1 MSTKLELPAVK
12 TQLFID
18 GNWQDGALQKTKAVG
33 NPATGEIVAQVAQ
46 AEIEDTK
53 RTIKAADRA
62 FSEWR
67 KMELKD
73 RVDLL
78 HRVAQLLEEKVEKL
92 AKIMTIEQGKPVAEA
107 KAEILLGA
115 ENFRFNAEEARR
127 IYGETIPA
135 PNKRVYIVKKEPIGV
150 TAAITPW
157 NFPMG
162 MVTRKLAPALAAGNT
177 VILKPSSDTPLSALA
192 LFEIFEEA
200 GFPRGVVNLLLGN
213 SSEIGGELTASDVVR
228 KLTFTGSTAV
238 GQKLYQESGET
249 LKKISLELGGHAPFI
264 VFSDANLES
273 AADGLIASKFR
284 NNGQVCI
291 APNRIFVAKE
301 VEQEFTKLVLDRVQ
315 NLKVGNG
322 LQEGVNVGPLIRE
335 DAIHKIDRQLKDAT
349 ERGAET
355 LIGGGRLLGED
366 YEKGNFYAPTV
377 LTGVTEQMLI
387 FHEETFGPVIPI
399 ISFVSDDEVIK
410 LANDSEFGLAS
421 YFYTENLERV
431 EEISN
436 ALEYGMVG
444 VNDTVISH
452 PETPFGG
459 VKHSGFGR
467 ENGHFGV
474 EEYLNVKFVAL
485 KYRQ

>member
-1 MSTKLELPAVK
+1 MNTELPKVK
-12 TQLFID
+12 MQLFID
-18 GNWQDGALQKTKAVG
+18 GNWQDGSLQKTKKVE
-33 NPATGEIVAQVAQ
+33 NPATGESVAQVAQ
-46 AEIEDTK
+46 AETEDTT
-53 RTIKAADRA
+53 RAIEAAQTA
-62 FSEWR
+62 FPRWR
-67 KMELKD
+67 ELELQS
-73 RVDLL
+73 RVELL
-78 HRVAQLLEEKVEKL
+78 HRVAHLLEEKADKL
-92 AKIMTIEQGKPVAEA
+92 AKIMTIEQGKPLAEA
-107 KAEILLGA
+107 KSEILTGA

-135 PNKRVYIVKKEPIGV
+135 PNKHVYIVKKEPIGV
-150 TAAITPW
+150 VAAITPW

-162 MVTRKLAPALAAGNT
+162 MATRKLAPALAAGNT
-177 VILKPSSDTPLSALA
+177 VILKPSSETPLSALA

-213 SSEIGGELTASDVVR
+213 SSEIGKALTASDIVR

-273 AADGLIASKFR
+273 AADGLVAAKFR
-284 NNGQVCI
+284 NNGQVCVS
-291 APNRIFVAKE
+291 PNRIFVAKE
-301 VEQEFTKLVLDRVQ
+301 IEQEFTKLVLERVR
-315 NLKVGNG
+315 NLQVGNG
-322 LQEGVNVGPLIRE
+322 LREGVNVGPLIRE
-335 DAIHKIDRQLKDAT
+335 DAIHKINRQLKDAA
-349 ERGAET
+349 EKGADI
-355 LIGGGRLLGED
+355 LIGGERLLDGEGN
-366 YEKGNFYAPTV
+366 EKGNFYAPTV
-377 LTGVTEQMLI
+377 LTGVTEQMRI

-399 ISFVSDDEVIK
+399 ISFVSDDEVVK

-421 YFYTENLERV
+421 YFYTESLERV

-444 VNDTVISH
+444 VNDIAISH

-467 ENGHFGV
+467 ENGHFGI

-485 KYRQ
+485 KYRT

>member
-1 MSTKLELPAVK
+1 MNTELPKVK
-12 TQLFID
+12 MQLFID
-18 GNWQDGALQKTKAVG
+18 GNWQDGSLQKTKKVE

-46 AEIEDTK
+46 AETEDTT
-53 RTIKAADRA
+53 RAIEAAQTA
-62 FSEWR
+62 FPRWR
-67 KMELKD
+67 ELELQS
-73 RVDLL
+73 RVELL
-78 HRVAQLLEEKVEKL
+78 HRVAHLLEEKADKL
-92 AKIMTIEQGKPVAEA
+92 AKIMTIEQGKPLAEA
-107 KAEILLGA
+107 KSEILTGA

-135 PNKRVYIVKKEPIGV
+135 PNKHVYIVKKEPIGV
-150 TAAITPW
+150 VAAITPW

-162 MVTRKLAPALAAGNT
+162 MATRKLAPALAAGNT
-177 VILKPSSDTPLSALA
+177 VILKPSSETPLSALA

-213 SSEIGGELTASDVVR
+213 SSEIGKALTASDIVR

-273 AADGLIASKFR
+273 AADGLVAAKFR
-284 NNGQVCI
+284 NNGQVCVS
-291 APNRIFVAKE
+291 PNRIFVAKE
-301 VEQEFTKLVLDRVQ
+301 IEQEFTKLVLERVR
-315 NLKVGNG
+315 NLQVGNG
-322 LQEGVNVGPLIRE
+322 LREGVNVGPLIRE
-335 DAIHKIDRQLKDAT
+335 DAIHKINHQLKDAA
-349 ERGAET
+349 EKGADI
-355 LIGGGRLLGED
+355 LIGGERLLDGEGN
-366 YEKGNFYAPTV
+366 EKGNFYAPTV
-377 LTGVTEQMLI
+377 LTGVTEQMRI

-399 ISFVSDDEVIK
+399 ISFVSDDEVVK

-421 YFYTENLERV
+421 YFYTESLERV

-444 VNDTVISH
+444 VNDIAISH

-467 ENGHFGV
+467 ENGHFGI

-485 KYRQ
+485 KYRT

>member
-1 MSTKLELPAVK
+1 MNTELPKVK

-18 GNWQDGALQKTKAVG
+18 GNWQDGSLQKTKAVD
-33 NPATGEIVAQVAQ
+33 NPATGEIIAQVAQ
-46 AEIEDTK
+46 AEMEDTK
-53 RTIKAADRA
+53 RAIEAAQKA
-62 FSEWR
+62 FPKWR
-67 KMELKD
+67 EMELRD
-73 RVDLL
+73 RVELL
-78 HRVAQLLEEKVEKL
+78 HRVARLLEENADRL

-107 KAEILLGA
+107 KAEILTGA

-150 TAAITPW
+150 VAAITPW

-162 MVTRKLAPALAAGNT
+162 MATRKLAPALAAGNT
-177 VILKPSSDTPLSALA
+177 VILKPSSETPLSALA

-213 SSEIGGELTASDVVR
+213 SSEIGEALTASDAVR

-264 VFSDANLES
+264 VFSDANLVS
-273 AADGLIASKFR
+273 AADGLVAAKFR
-284 NNGQVCI
+284 NNGQVCVS
-291 APNRIFVAKE
+291 PNRIFVAKE
-301 VEQEFTKLVLDRVQ
+301 VEQEFIKLVLERVQ
-315 NLKVGNG
+315 KLKVGNG
-322 LQEGVNVGPLIRE
+322 LQEGVNAGPLIRE
-335 DAIHKIDRQLKDAT
+335 DAIRKIDRQLKDAA
-349 ERGAET
+349 EKGADI
-355 LIGGGRLLGED
+355 LLGGERLLGEGYD
-366 YEKGNFYAPTV
+366 QGNFFAPTV
-377 LTGVTEQMLI
+377 LTGVTEQMRI

-399 ISFVSDDEVIK
+399 ISFVADDEVVK

-444 VNDTVISH
+444 VNDMAISH

-467 ENGHFGV
+467 ENGHFGI

>member
-1 MSTKLELPAVK
+1 MNTELPKVK

-18 GNWQDGALQKTKAVG
+18 GNWQDGSLQKTKAVD
-33 NPATGEIVAQVAQ
+33 NPATGEIIAQVAQ
-46 AEIEDTK
+46 AEMEDTK
-53 RTIKAADRA
+53 RAIEAAQKA
-62 FSEWR
+62 FPKWR
-67 KMELKD
+67 EMELRD
-73 RVDLL
+73 RVELL
-78 HRVAQLLEEKVEKL
+78 HRVACLLEENADRL

-107 KAEILLGA
+107 KAEILTGA

-150 TAAITPW
+150 VAAITPW

-162 MVTRKLAPALAAGNT
+162 MATRKLAPALAAGNT
-177 VILKPSSDTPLSALA
+177 VILKPSSETPLSALA

-213 SSEIGGELTASDVVR
+213 SSEIGEALTTSDAVR

-264 VFSDANLES
+264 VFSDANLVS
-273 AADGLIASKFR
+273 AADGLVAAKFR
-284 NNGQVCI
+284 NNGQVCVS
-291 APNRIFVAKE
+291 PNRIFVAKE
-301 VEQEFTKLVLDRVQ
+301 VEQEFIKLVLERVQ
-315 NLKVGNG
+315 KLKVGNG
-322 LQEGVNVGPLIRE
+322 LQEGVNAGPLIRE
-335 DAIHKIDRQLKDAT
+335 DAIRKIDRQLKDAA
-349 ERGAET
+349 EKGADI
-355 LIGGGRLLGED
+355 LLGGERLLGEGYD
-366 YEKGNFYAPTV
+366 QGNFFAPTV
-377 LTGVTEQMLI
+377 LTGVTEQMRI

-399 ISFVSDDEVIK
+399 ISFVADDEVVK

-444 VNDTVISH
+444 VNDMAISH

-467 ENGHFGV
+467 ENGHFGI

>member
-1 MSTKLELPAVK
+1 M
-12 TQLFID
+12 QLFID
-18 GNWQDGALQKTKAVG
+18 GNWQDGSLQKTKKVE
-33 NPATGEIVAQVAQ
+33 NPATGESVAQVAQ
-46 AEIEDTK
+46 AETEDTT
-53 RTIKAADRA
+53 RAIEAAQTA
-62 FSEWR
+62 FPRWR
-67 KMELKD
+67 ELELQS
-73 RVDLL
+73 RVELL
-78 HRVAQLLEEKVEKL
+78 HRVAHLLEEKADKL
-92 AKIMTIEQGKPVAEA
+92 AKIMTIEQGKPLAEA
-107 KAEILLGA
+107 KSEILTGA

-135 PNKRVYIVKKEPIGV
+135 PNKHVYIVKKEPIGV
-150 TAAITPW
+150 VAAITPW

-162 MVTRKLAPALAAGNT
+162 MATRKLAPALAAGNT
-177 VILKPSSDTPLSALA
+177 VILKPSSETPLSALA

-213 SSEIGGELTASDVVR
+213 SSEIGKALTASDIVR

-273 AADGLIASKFR
+273 AADGLVAAKFR
-284 NNGQVCI
+284 NNGQVCVS
-291 APNRIFVAKE
+291 PNRIFVAKE
-301 VEQEFTKLVLDRVQ
+301 IEQEFTKLVLERVR
-315 NLKVGNG
+315 NLQVGNG
-322 LQEGVNVGPLIRE
+322 LREGVNVGPLIRE
-335 DAIHKIDRQLKDAT
+335 DAIHKINRQLKDAA
-349 ERGAET
+349 EKGADI
-355 LIGGGRLLGED
+355 LIGGERLLDGEGN
-366 YEKGNFYAPTV
+366 EKGNFYAPTV
-377 LTGVTEQMLI
+377 LTGVTEQMRI

-399 ISFVSDDEVIK
+399 ISFVSDDEVVK

-421 YFYTENLERV
+421 YFYTESLERV

-444 VNDTVISH
+444 VNDIAISH

-467 ENGHFGV
+467 ENGHFGI

-485 KYRQ
+485 KYRT

>member
-1 MSTKLELPAVK
+1 MNTELPKVK

-18 GNWQDGALQKTKAVG
+18 GNWQDGSLQKTKAVD
-33 NPATGEIVAQVAQ
+33 NPATGEIIAQVAQ
-46 AEIEDTK
+46 AEMEDTK
-53 RTIKAADRA
+53 RAIEAAQKA
-62 FSEWR
+62 FPKWR
-67 KMELKD
+67 EMELRD
-73 RVDLL
+73 RVELL
-78 HRVAQLLEEKVEKL
+78 HHVARLLEENADKL
-92 AKIMTIEQGKPVAEA
+92 AKIMTIEQGKPIAEA
-107 KAEILLGA
+107 KAEILTGA

-150 TAAITPW
+150 VAAITPW

-162 MVTRKLAPALAAGNT
+162 MATRKLAPALAAGNT
-177 VILKPSSDTPLSALA
+177 VILKPSSETPLSALA

-213 SSEIGGELTASDVVR
+213 SSEIGEALTASDAVR

-264 VFSDANLES
+264 VFSDANLVS
-273 AADGLIASKFR
+273 AADGLVAAKFR
-284 NNGQVCI
+284 NNGQVCVS
-291 APNRIFVAKE
+291 PNRIFVAKE
-301 VEQEFTKLVLDRVQ
+301 VEQEFIKLVLERVQ
-315 NLKVGNG
+315 KLKVGNG
-322 LQEGVNVGPLIRE
+322 LQEGVDAGPLIRE
-335 DAIHKIDRQLKDAT
+335 DAIRKIDRQLKDAA
-349 ERGAET
+349 EKGADI
-355 LIGGGRLLGED
+355 LLGGERLLGEGYD
-366 YEKGNFYAPTV
+366 QGNFFAPTV
-377 LTGVTEQMLI
+377 LTGVTEQMRI

-399 ISFVSDDEVIK
+399 ISFVADDEVVK

-431 EEISN
+431 EEVSN

-444 VNDTVISH
+444 VNDMAISH

-467 ENGHFGV
+467 ENGHFGI